1 MDYTDEEFYMLALS
15 LMDEFTAYQKIKM
28 LEEKGSA
35 EAVFLDLGKTEF
47 YPHHRL
53 QQIQNV
59 IQNADMEC
67 ELMAK
72 NNIHA
77 IFAKNIEF
85 PFRLRN
91 CPDYPLVLFHK
102 GKLDA
107 NRRYALSIVGSRKAD
122 KKGERRVCEML
133 DYLTLYK
140 DNMVIVAGVASG
152 IDAMVLNH
160 AQSLGFYTICVIPH
174 GFGHRYDCN
183 VEKRINSAS
192 CVVSENRF
200 LFGYGDRIY
209 EQRNRIIVGLSDAVV
224 VAQAKNGNGAGL
236 YVGKALDY
244 NRDCFAF
251 IYPNENSQNEKCNL
265 FVEQDQAIPL
275 YSSEEFLDKM
285 IWPWGM
291 YQFVIRNS

>member
-15 LMDEFTAYQKIKM
+15 FMDEFTAYQKVKM

-35 EAVFLDLGKTEF
+35 EAVFLDLGKTEL
-47 YPHHRL
+47 YPHLRRQHL
-53 QQIQNV
+53 QNV
-59 IQNADMEC
+59 IKLADIEC
-67 ELMAK
+67 ELIAK
-72 NNIHA
+72 NNIDA
-77 IFAKNIEF
+77 TFAQNNEF
-85 PFRLRN
+85 PFRLLN
-91 CPDYPLVLFHK
+91 CPDYPLVVFHK
-102 GKLDA
+102 GNLDA
-107 NRRYALSIVGSRKAD
+107 NRRYAVSIVGSRKAD
-122 KKGERRVCEML
+122 KKGERHVQEL
-133 DYLTLYK
+133 LENLAPYK

-200 LFGYGDRIY
+200 HFGYGDRIY

-244 NRDCFAF
+244 NRDSFAF
-251 IYPNENSQNEKCNL
+251 VYPNENSQNEKCNL

-285 IWPWGM
+285 IWPWEC
-291 YQFVIRNS
+291 INS

>member
-15 LMDEFTAYQKIKM
+15 VLDGLTPYQKLKI

-35 EAVFLDLGKTEF
+35 EAFFHDPDKTEL
-47 YPHHRL
+47 YPYFRRH
-53 QQIQNV
+53 QIQNV
-59 IQNADMEC
+59 IKLADKEC

-72 NNIHA
+72 NNIY
-77 IFAKNIEF
+77 ITFAKNNEF

-102 GKLDA
+102 GNFDA

-122 KKGERRVCEML
+122 KIGERHVQEML
-133 DYLTLYK
+133 ENLAPYK
-140 DNMVIVAGVASG
+140 ENLVIVAGIAPG
-152 IDAMVLNH
+152 IDAMVLKH
-160 AQSLGFYTICVIPH
+160 AQTLGIYTICVLPH

-192 CVVSENRF
+192 CVISENRF
-200 LFGYGDRIY
+200 HFGYGDRIY

-236 YVGKALDY
+236 YIGKALDY

-251 IYPNENSQNEKCNL
+251 VYPNENSQNEKCNL
-265 FVEQDQAIPL
+265 FVADDQAIGL
-275 YSSEEFLDKM
+275 NSAEDFFEKM

-291 YQFVIRNS
+291 

>member
-15 LMDEFTAYQKIKM
+15 ILDGLTPYQKLKI

-47 YPHHRL
+47 YPHHRR

-59 IQNADMEC
+59 IKLADIEC
-67 ELMAK
+67 ELIAK
-72 NNIHA
+72 NNIDA
-77 IFAKNIEF
+77 TFAKNIEF

-122 KKGERRVCEML
+122 KIGERHVQEMIENL
-133 DYLTLYK
+133 APYK
-140 DNMVIVAGVASG
+140 ENLVIVAGMASG
-152 IDAMVLNH
+152 IDAMVLKQ
-160 AQSLGFYTICVIPH
+160 AQKIGLYTICVIPH

-200 LFGYGDRIY
+200 HFGYGDRIY

-251 IYPNENSQNEKCNL
+251 VYPNENSQNEKCNL

-275 YSSEEFLDKM
+275 YSSKEFLDKM

-291 YQFVIRNS
+291 

>member
-1 MDYTDEEFYMLALS
+1 MDYTDEDFYMLALS
-15 LMDEFTAYQKIKM
+15 FMDEFTAYQKVRM

-47 YPHHRL
+47 YPHHRR

-59 IQNADMEC
+59 IKNADMEC

-122 KKGERRVCEML
+122 KIGERHVQEML
-133 DYLTLYK
+133 ENLAPYK
-140 DNMVIVAGVASG
+140 ENLVIVAGMASG
-152 IDAMVLNH
+152 IDAMVLKQ
-160 AQSLGFYTICVIPH
+160 AQKIGLYTICVIPH

-200 LFGYGDRIY
+200 HFGYGDRIY
-209 EQRNRIIVGLSDAVV
+209 EQRNRIIVGMSDAVI

-236 YVGKALDY
+236 YIGKALDY
-244 NRDCFAF
+244 NRDSFAF
-251 IYPNENSQNEKCNL
+251 VYPNENSQNEKCNL
-265 FVEQDQAIPL
+265 FVEQDQAIPV

-291 YQFVIRNS
+291 

>member
-15 LMDEFTAYQKIKM
+15 FMDEFTAYQKLKI

-35 EAVFLDLGKTEF
+35 EAFFHDSGKTEF
-47 YPHHRL
+47 YPHTRR

-59 IQNADMEC
+59 IKKADMEC

-77 IFAKNIEF
+77 TFAKNIEF

-122 KKGERRVCEML
+122 KRGERRVCEML
-133 DYLTLYK
+133 DYLTPYK

-174 GFGHRYDCN
+174 GFGHRYEST
-183 VEKRINSAS
+183 VEKRIFSAS
-192 CVVSENRF
+192 CTISENRF
-200 LFGYGDRIY
+200 HFGYGNRIY
-209 EQRNRIIVGLSDAVV
+209 EQRNRIIVGLSDAVI

-251 IYPNENSQNEKCNL
+251 VYPNENSENEKCNL

-275 YSSEEFLDKM
+275 YSSEEFLNKM
-285 IWPWGM
+285 IWPWK
-291 YQFVIRNS
+291 YINS

>member
-15 LMDEFTAYQKIKM
+15 ILEGLTPYQKIKM

-47 YPHHRL
+47 YPHHRR

-59 IQNADMEC
+59 IKNADMEC

-77 IFAKNIEF
+77 TFAKNIEF

-102 GKLDA
+102 GNLDA
-107 NRRYALSIVGSRKAD
+107 NRRYAVSIVGSRKAD
-122 KKGERRVCEML
+122 KIGERHVQEML
-133 DYLTLYK
+133 ENLDPYK
-140 DNMVIVAGVASG
+140 ENLVIVSGIAPG
-152 IDAMVLNH
+152 IDAMVLKH

-200 LFGYGDRIY
+200 HFGYGDRIY

-236 YVGKALDY
+236 YDLSGLDCPK
-244 NRDCFAF
+244 D
-251 IYPNENSQNEKCNL
+251 L
-265 FVEQDQAIPL
+265 
-275 YSSEEFLDKM
+275 
-285 IWPWGM
+285 
-291 YQFVIRNS
+291 

>member
-35 EAVFLDLGKTEF
+35 EVVFLDLGKTEL
-47 YPHHRL
+47 YTHHRR

-59 IQNADMEC
+59 IKNADMEC

-133 DYLTLYK
+133 DYLTPYK

-200 LFGYGDRIY
+200 HFGYGDRNY

-224 VAQAKNGNGAGL
+224 VAQAKDGNGAGL

-244 NRDCFAF
+244 NRDSFAF
-251 IYPNENSQNEKCNL
+251 VYPNENSQNEKCNL
-265 FVEQDQAIPL
+265 FVADDQAIGL
-275 YSSEEFLDKM
+275 NSAEDFFEKM
-285 IWPWGM
+285 IWP
-291 YQFVIRNS
+291 YQFIIRNS

>member
-15 LMDEFTAYQKIKM
+15 ILDGLTPYQKLKI

-35 EAVFLDLGKTEF
+35 EAFFLDLGKTEF
-47 YPHHRL
+47 YPHHRR

-59 IQNADMEC
+59 IKKADMEC

-72 NNIHA
+72 NNIYTT
-77 IFAKNIEF
+77 FAKNIEF

-102 GKLDA
+102 GNFDA
-107 NRRYALSIVGSRKAD
+107 NHRYAISIVGSRKAD
-122 KKGERRVCEML
+122 KIGERHVQEML
-133 DYLTLYK
+133 EDLAPYK
-140 DNMVIVAGVASG
+140 ENLVIIAGIAPG
-152 IDAMVLNH
+152 IDAMVFNH

-200 LFGYGDRIY
+200 HFGYGDRIY
-209 EQRNRIIVGLSDAVV
+209 EQRNRIIVGMSDAVI

-251 IYPNENSQNEKCNL
+251 VYPNENSQNEKCNL

-291 YQFVIRNS
+291 

>member
-35 EAVFLDLGKTEF
+35 EAFFHDSGKTEF
-47 YPHHRL
+47 YPHHRR
-53 QQIQNV
+53 QQLQNV
-59 IQNADMEC
+59 IKNADMEC

-72 NNIHA
+72 NNTHA

-122 KKGERRVCEML
+122 KIGERHVQEML
-133 DYLTLYK
+133 ENFTPYK

-174 GFGHRYDCN
+174 GFGHRYDCD

-200 LFGYGDRIY
+200 HFGYGDRIY

-251 IYPNENSQNEKCNL
+251 VYPNENTENEKCNL

-275 YSSEEFLDKM
+275 YSSKEFLDKM

-291 YQFVIRNS
+291 

>member
-15 LMDEFTAYQKIKM
+15 FMDEFTAYQKVKM

-35 EAVFLDLGKTEF
+35 EAVFLDLGKTEL
-47 YPHHRL
+47 YPHLRRQHL
-53 QQIQNV
+53 QNV
-59 IQNADMEC
+59 IKLADIEC
-67 ELMAK
+67 ELIAK
-72 NNIHA
+72 NNIDA
-77 IFAKNIEF
+77 TFAQNNEF

-107 NRRYALSIVGSRKAD
+107 NRRYAMSIVGSRKAD
-122 KKGERRVCEML
+122 KIGERHVQEMIENL
-133 DYLTLYK
+133 APYK
-140 DNMVIVAGVASG
+140 ENLVIVAGVASG

-200 LFGYGDRIY
+200 HFGYGDRIY

-224 VAQAKNGNGAGL
+224 VAQAKDGNGAGL

-244 NRDCFAF
+244 NRDSFAF
-251 IYPNENSQNEKCNL
+251 VYPNENSQNEKCNL
-265 FVEQDQAIPL
+265 FVADDQAIGL
-275 YSSEEFLDKM
+275 NSAEDFFEKM
-285 IWPWGM
+285 IWP